1 MRYLLKVMRT
11 GVPVAKGYAA
21 HAAPLAIHITTK
33 FRVQPV
39 SCRDL
44 SVIGLCFRAV

>member
-11 GVPVAKGYAA
+11 GVSVATGYAA
-21 HAAPLAIHITTK
+21 DAAALAIHITTK
-33 FRVQPV
+33 FRVRSV